1 MVTCGG
7 TIIVARSNTNNTFFP
22 LNSYFAKTYPINVLV
37 MITAAVTTITTRI
50 LLINHWAI
58 GAFSNAVRYP
68 SIVHF
73 SGKNFVL
80 FIWISALL
88 LNYVINIHAIGYIM
102 MSEKTVRNAIIT
114 IWCFLYTFF
123 FFFIIHNSNPHASFY
138 SESSLQ

>member
-1 MVTCGG
+1 
-7 TIIVARSNTNNTFFP
+7 
-22 LNSYFAKTYPINVLV
+22 

-73 SGKNFVL
+73 FRKEFCL

-88 LNYVINIHAIGYIM
+88 LNDVINIHAIGYIM
-102 MSEKTVRNAIIT
+102 MSEKTV
-114 IWCFLYTFF
+114 
-123 FFFIIHNSNPHASFY
+123 
-138 SESSLQ
+138 EMQ